1 VYQGNPFF
9 EAVAGGQ
16 LAVALPVA
24 LLAGLISF
32 LSPCVLPLVPGYLG
46 YVSGLAG
53 GGRRAA
59 AVETGSTS
67 GTGGATG
74 ATGAGALA
82 TASLDRRRMV
92 VGVLLFIAGF
102 SLVFVGGSIAFS
114 AAGFWLIQWRDL
126 IVRLLGLVVIA
137 LGLVFVGQFTF
148 LQRTIKPGFVPATGL
163 AGAPLLGIVF
173 GIGWTPCI
181 GPTLTAIYA
190 LSFTSGSAAQSVL
203 LGLAYCVGLG
213 VPFLLV
219 ALGFGWAA
227 KSLSFV
233 KRHMRAVNIV
243 GGSILIAIGLLMVT
257 GLWSTLMS
265 HLGAVIASYGTVV

>member
-46 YVSGLAG
+46 YVGGLAG

-59 AVETGSTS
+59 QTVPAADTA
-67 GTGGATG
+67 AT
-74 ATGAGALA
+74 
-82 TASLDRRRMV
+82 TASRDRRRMV
-92 VGVLLFIAGF
+92 IGVLLFIAGF
-102 SLVFVGGSIAFS
+102 SLVFVGGSLAFS

-126 IVRLLGLVVIA
+126 IVRLMGLVVIA

-148 LQRTIKPGFVPATGL
+148 LQRTIKPGFAPATGL

-190 LSFTSGSAAQSVL
+190 LSFTSGSATSSVL
-203 LGLAYCVGLG
+203 LGLAYCLGLG

-219 ALGFGWAA
+219 ALGFGWATR
-227 KSLSFV
+227 SISFV

-257 GLWSTLMS
+257 GLWSSLMS
-265 HLGAVIASYGTVV
+265 HLGAVIASYGTIV

>member
-9 EAVAGGQ
+9 EAVVSGQ

-46 YVSGLAG
+46 YVGGLT
-53 GGRRAA
+53 GRSVPAARGDAAPTPDAVSAA
-59 AVETGSTS
+59 ARR
-67 GTGGATG
+67 
-74 ATGAGALA
+74 
-82 TASLDRRRMV
+82 DRRRV
-92 VGVLLFIAGF
+92 VLGVLLFVAGF
-102 SLVFVGGSIAFS
+102 TVVFVGANLAFA

-126 IVRLLGLVVIA
+126 IVRLMGLVVIV
-137 LGLVFVGQFTF
+137 LGLVFIGQFGF
-148 LQRTIKPGFVPATGL
+148 FQRTLKLPVTPATGL

-181 GPTLTAIYA
+181 GPTLAAITAMS
-190 LSFTSGSAAQSVL
+190 LDSASLGQSVL
-203 LGLAYCVGLG
+203 LGLFYCIGLG

-219 ALGFGWAA
+219 ALGFGWA
-227 KSLSFV
+227 SRSISFV

-243 GGSILIAIGLLMVT
+243 GGSILIVIGLLMVS
-257 GLWSTLMS
+257 GLWSDLMS
-265 HLGAVIASYGTVV
+265 RLGSVIASYGTIV

>member
-1 VYQGNPFF
+1 MYQGNPFF
-9 EAVAGGQ
+9 DAVAGGQ

-46 YVSGLAG
+46 YVGGL
-53 GGRRAA
+53 
-59 AVETGSTS
+59 
-67 GTGGATG
+67 TGGARREG
-74 ATGAGALA
+74 VSPARA
-82 TASLDRRRMV
+82 ASRDRRRV
-92 VGVLLFIAGF
+92 VLGVLLFIAGF
-102 SLVFVGGSIAFS
+102 SLVFVGGSLAFS

-126 IVRLLGLVVIA
+126 VVRLMGLVVIA

-190 LSFTSGSAAQSVL
+190 LSFTSGSATQSVL

-219 ALGFGWAA
+219 ALGLGWA
-227 KSLSFV
+227 SRSISFV
-233 KRHMRAVNIV
+233 KRHLRVVNIV
-243 GGSILIAIGLLMVT
+243 GGLVLVVIGLLMVT
-257 GLWSTLMS
+257 GLWSALMS
-265 HLGAVIASYGTVV
+265 SVGAVIAGYGTIV

>member
-46 YVSGLAG
+46 YVGGLAG
-53 GGRRAA
+53 GGRRA
-59 AVETGSTS
+59 TQT
-67 GTGGATG
+67 
-74 ATGAGALA
+74 
-82 TASLDRRRMV
+82 TASRDRRRMV
-92 VGVLLFIAGF
+92 IGVLLFIAGF

-126 IVRLLGLVVIA
+126 IVRLMGLVVIA

-148 LQRTIKPGFVPATGL
+148 LQRTIKPGFAPATGL

-190 LSFTSGSAAQSVL
+190 LSFTSGSATSSVL

-219 ALGFGWAA
+219 ALGFGWATR
-227 KSLSFV
+227 SISFV
-233 KRHMRAVNIV
+233 KRHMRTVNIV
-243 GGSILIAIGLLMVT
+243 GGSVLIAIGLLMVT
-257 GLWSTLMS
+257 GLWSSLMS
-265 HLGAVIASYGTVV
+265 HLGAVIATYGTIV

>member
-53 GGRRAA
+53 GGRRPAA
-59 AVETGSTS
+59 AETGSTTGAG
-67 GTGGATG
+67 GTTG
-74 ATGAGALA
+74 ATGAAALA
-82 TASLDRRRMV
+82 TASRDRRRMV

-126 IVRLLGLVVIA
+126 IVRLMGLVVIA

-190 LSFTSGSAAQSVL
+190 LSFTSGSATQSVL

-265 HLGAVIASYGTVV
+265 HLGAVIASYGTIV

>member
-1 VYQGNPFF
+1 MYQGNPFF

-46 YVSGLAG
+46 YVGGLAG

-59 AVETGSTS
+59 A
-67 GTGGATG
+67 ATP
-74 ATGAGALA
+74 TA
-82 TASLDRRRMV
+82 TASSTASRDRRRMV
-92 VGVLLFIAGF
+92 IGVLLFIAGF
-102 SLVFVGGSIAFS
+102 SLVFVGGSLAFS

-126 IVRLLGLVVIA
+126 IVRLMGLVVIA

-148 LQRTIKPGFVPATGL
+148 LQRTIKPGFAPATGL

-190 LSFTSGSAAQSVL
+190 LSFTSGSATSSVL

-219 ALGFGWAA
+219 ALGFGWATR
-227 KSLSFV
+227 SISFV

-265 HLGAVIASYGTVV
+265 HLGAVIASYGTIV

>member
-46 YVSGLAG
+46 YVGGLAG
-53 GGRRAA
+53 GGRRA
-59 AVETGSTS
+59 TQ
-67 GTGGATG
+67 TG
-74 ATGAGALA
+74 AAGSAAGTTA
-82 TASLDRRRMV
+82 TATATATATTTSRDRRRMV
-92 VGVLLFIAGF
+92 IGVLLFIAGF

-126 IVRLLGLVVIA
+126 IVRLMGLVVIA

-148 LQRTIKPGFVPATGL
+148 LQRTIKPGFAPATGL

-190 LSFTSGSAAQSVL
+190 LSFTSGSATSSVL

-219 ALGFGWAA
+219 ALGFGWATR
-227 KSLSFV
+227 SISFV
-233 KRHMRAVNIV
+233 KRHMRTVNIV
-243 GGSILIAIGLLMVT
+243 GGSVLIAIGLLMVT
-257 GLWSTLMS
+257 GLWSSLMS
-265 HLGAVIASYGTVV
+265 HLGAVIATYGTIV